1 MYRCTE
7 PGIGR
12 LLASRKRTNSSFKD
26 AAWHSAN
33 GLNGYNV
40 NAHRKP
46 LLLAIRDTRRKLID
60 ALDRVTLKQ
69 ARFHDYYVTQVFCN
83 RILDFRM
90 CNESMLR
97 VDFSNNTVDIVRIS
111 DTGISGRC
119 RMRRCFRRKR
129 EREKERE
136 KKAICCCSRYALV
149 HCDAGEIDDAHKTH
163 RWHYRA
169 DTESFED
176 PYREQSHSDV
186 QVWANNRQNGGN
198 VENAGLRRILGRWHG
213 GLTTWLENKP
223 DPCLV

>member
-1 MYRCTE
+1 MRVASFLCFLRTYVHVCMYLQTVFRVTLNMYRCTE

-136 KKAICCCSRYALV
+136 RRKKGNLLLLEICAC
-149 HCDAGEIDDAHKTH
+149 T
-163 RWHYRA
+163 
-169 DTESFED
+169 
-176 PYREQSHSDV
+176 
-186 QVWANNRQNGGN
+186 
-198 VENAGLRRILGRWHG
+198 LRCWRDRRR
-213 GLTTWLENKP
+213 P
-223 DPCLV
+223 